1 MILRARGGI
10 DRELRQA
17 GGVWDPETL
26 VIPQPWQAGT
36 WYSSAGEL
44 LSVDKASGLPAVFS
58 AIRLL
63 AETTGRLPLRVYSG
77 FRADKATAQDTW
89 QWRLLHD
96 RPNDERSA
104 FDFWQDVAA
113 CLEGHGNAFLHKA
126 KVGAIVEALFLL
138 NPVKV
143 KVRRNARSERVYVIQ
158 TAGGQQMEL
167 TAAEVLHIR
176 GLTLDAGDVGMSPL
190 QANREAIGTAVARYR
205 TEGNLWRNNA
215 APSGAIKLPAD
226 RRVSR
231 DEARDVVAIWMM
243 HHGGEHTGTPA
254 VLSGGSD
261 WVQYGIPLKDAE
273 YVAAHKFGVDDVA
286 RIFNIP
292 AELLGGG
299 ELRQI
304 TEESSRRLLNFGLS
318 PRLARIT
325 SALRSDPDLFPGDS
339 TIYPEFYVEDFV
351 SADAL
356 TQAQIRH
363 LKIQDGS
370 MLIDEARAEDGRPPL
385 PDGVGQIP
393 QITPVGGAPNP
404 AAAAANDAA
413 AADTARTTS
422 FAVADHRRRLLPSG
436 DGAVPSD
443 G

>member
-1 MILRARGGI
+1 MILRTRGGL
-10 DRELRQA
+10 DRELRQTG

-26 VIPQPWQAGT
+26 IIPQPWQAGT

-44 LSVDKASGLPAVFS
+44 LSVEKAAGLPAVFA

-77 FRADKATAQDTW
+77 FRADKATAESAW

-113 CLEGHGNAFLHKA
+113 CIEGHGNAFLQKA
-126 KVGAIVEALFLL
+126 KVGGVVAALFML
-138 NPVKV
+138 NPTKV
-143 KVRRNARSERVYVIQ
+143 KVRRNDRSEIVYVIQ
-158 TAGGQQMEL
+158 TADGQQVEL
-167 TAAEVLHIR
+167 DRGDVIHIR
-176 GLTLDAGDVGMSPL
+176 GMTLAGGDVGLSPL
-190 QANREAIGTAVARYR
+190 QLDREAIGTGIARYR

-215 APSGAIKLPAD
+215 APPGAIRLPEG
-226 RRVSR
+226 RKVNR

-243 HHGGEHTGTPA
+243 HHGGDQAGVPA
-254 VLSGGSD
+254 VLSGGAD

-273 YVAAHKFGVDDVA
+273 YVAAHKYGVDDVA
-286 RIFNIP
+286 RIFNVP
-292 AELLGGG
+292 SELLGGG

-304 TEESSRRLLNFGLS
+304 TEESSRRLLNFGLY

-325 SALRSDPDLFPGDS
+325 SALRADPDLFPGDS
-339 TIYPEFYVEDFV
+339 SIYPEFYVEDFV

-385 PDGVGQIP
+385 PDGVGKIP
-393 QITPVGGAPNP
+393 QITPVGGAPN
-404 AAAAANDAA
+404 ATAAAANGAA
-413 AADTARTTS
+413 ANG
-422 FAVADHRRRLLPSG
+422 SG
-436 DGAVPSD
+436 
-443 G
+443 

>member
-1 MILRARGGI
+1 MILRTRGGL
-10 DRELRQA
+10 DREQRQS
-17 GGVWDPETL
+17 GVWDPETL

-36 WYSSAGEL
+36 WYSSAGEM
-44 LSVDKASGLPAVFS
+44 LSVDKAAGLPAVFS

-77 FRADKATAQDTW
+77 FRADKTTAEGSW

-96 RPNDERSA
+96 QPNDERSA

-113 CLEGHGNAFLHKA
+113 CLEGHGNAFLQKA
-126 KVGAIVEALFLL
+126 KVGGVVQALFLL

-143 KVRRNARSERVYVIQ
+143 KIRRNERSERVYVIQ
-158 TAGGQQMEL
+158 TGSGQQVEL
-167 TAAEVLHIR
+167 GAGEVVHIR
-176 GLTLDAGDVGMSPL
+176 GLTLNGGDVGLSPL
-190 QANREAIGTAVARYR
+190 QLNRETIGTAVARYR

-215 APSGAIKLPAD
+215 APPGAIKLPEG
-226 RRVSR
+226 RKVNR

-243 HHGGEHTGTPA
+243 HHGGDQAGVPA
-254 VLSGGSD
+254 VLSGGAD

-273 YVAAHKFGVDDVA
+273 YVNAHNFGVEDVA

-292 AELLGGG
+292 AELLSSGQV
-299 ELRQI
+299 RNI
-304 TEESSRRLLNFGLS
+304 TEESSRRLLNFGLM
-318 PRLARIT
+318 PRLARIA
-325 SALRSDPDLFPGDS
+325 SALRADPDLFPGDS
-339 TIYPEFYVEDFV
+339 SVYPEFYVEEFV

-385 PDGVGQIP
+385 KDGVGQIP
-393 QITPVGGAPNP
+393 QVTPVGGAPNP
-404 AAAAANDAA
+404 AAVAANGAAATGN
-413 AADTARTTS
+413 
-422 FAVADHRRRLLPSG
+422 G
-436 DGAVPSD
+436 
-443 G
+443 

>member
-1 MILRARGGI
+1 MILKTRGGL
-10 DRELRQA
+10 DRELRA
-17 GGVWDPETL
+17 AAVWDPETL
-26 VIPQPWQAGT
+26 VIPQPWQAGQ

-44 LSVDKASGLPAVFS
+44 LNVEKAAGLPAVFA
-58 AIRLL
+58 AIRLI

-77 FRADKATAQDTW
+77 FRAEKTTAESTW
-89 QWRLLHD
+89 QWKLLHD

-113 CLEGHGNAFLHKA
+113 CLEGHGNAFLHKV
-126 KVGAIVEALFLL
+126 KVGQIVQAMFLL
-138 NPVKV
+138 NPTKV
-143 KVRRNARSERVYVIQ
+143 KIRRRKPDMVRIYVIQ
-158 TAGGQQMEL
+158 TPDGQQIEL
-167 TAAEVLHIR
+167 ENSDVIHIR
-176 GLTLDAGDVGMSPL
+176 GVTLDAGDVGLSPL
-190 QANREAIGTAVARYR
+190 QLDRETIGTGIARYR

-215 APSGAIKLPAD
+215 APPGAIKLPEG
-226 RRVSR
+226 RKVSR

-243 HHGGEHTGTPA
+243 HHGSDNAGVPA

-261 WVQYGIPLKDAE
+261 WVQYGVPLKDAE
-273 YVAAHKFGVDDVA
+273 YVAAHKYGVEDIG

-304 TEESSRRLLNFGLS
+304 TEESSRRMLNFGLS
-318 PRLARIT
+318 PRLARIAG
-325 SALRSDPDLFPGDS
+325 ALRSDPDLFPTGDL
-339 TIYPEFYVEDFV
+339 YPEFYVEDFV

-385 PDGVGQIP
+385 PDNIGQIP
-393 QITPVGGAPNP
+393 QITPVGGAPND
-404 AAAAANDAA
+404 AAAAANGAA
-413 AADTARTTS
+413 ANG
-422 FAVADHRRRLLPSG
+422 SG
-436 DGAVPSD
+436 
-443 G
+443 